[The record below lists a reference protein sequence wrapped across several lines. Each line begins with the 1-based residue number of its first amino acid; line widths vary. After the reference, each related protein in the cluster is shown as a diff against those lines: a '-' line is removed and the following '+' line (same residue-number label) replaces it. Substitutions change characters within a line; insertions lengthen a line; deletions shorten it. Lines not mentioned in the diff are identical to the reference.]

1 LDENKIPIV
10 MSDKDVLKGIKLVI
24 FDYDGVIYNMIEPL
38 RQTVIEG
45 TEKYKLKSSGLQEDM
60 REVFHLLEFALTRT
74 VADQILDS
82 KEMLNIQLLNGIP
95 HLKRLRIATSFY
107 GEFREK
113 TKEPILFEGVEE
125 LIKKLNKKGIKMAIL
140 SNSAKKYILSTLE
153 IYKLIKYFSTI
164 LYKLIKYFSTILGA
178 AEVRKV
184 KPDPEGLLKI
194 LEIEGVKPNEVIF
207 IGDMISD
214 TDAGKNANIKTIAI
228 ASGIL
233 PVEKLAAENPYAL
246 VNNIRELQQFFN
258 L

>member
-1 LDENKIPIV
+1 MNENKIPIV
-10 MSDKDVLKGIKLVI
+10 MNDKDVLKGIKLVI

-38 RQTVIEG
+38 RQTVVEG
-45 TEKYKLKSSGLQEDM
+45 TEKFALKSSGLQEDM

-82 KEMLNIQLLNGIP
+82 KEMLDIQLLKGVP

-107 GEFREK
+107 GDFRDR
-113 TKEPILFEGVEE
+113 TKEPILFDGVEE
-125 LIKKLNKKGIKMAIL
+125 LVKKLNKKGIKMAIL

-153 IYKLIKYFSTI
+153 QYEL
-164 LYKLIKYFSTILGA
+164 LNYFSTILGA
-178 AEVRKV
+178 AEVKEV
-184 KPDPEGLLKI
+184 KPNPEGLLKI
-194 LEIEGVKPNEVIF
+194 LEIENVKPKEVIF

-214 TDAGKNANIKTIAI
+214 TDAGKNAKIKTIAI

-233 PVEKLAAENPYAL
+233 PVEKLVAENPYFLAH
-246 VNNIRELQQFFN
+246 NILEIQQFFN

>member
-1 LDENKIPIV
+1 MDENKIPIV
-10 MSDKDVLKGIKLVI
+10 MNVKDVLKGIKLVI

-45 TEKYKLKSSGLQEDM
+45 TEKYELKSSGLQEDM

-82 KEMLNIQLLNGIP
+82 KEMLDIQLLNEIP

-113 TKEPILFEGVEE
+113 TKEPILFDGVED
-125 LIKKLNKKGIKMAIL
+125 LIKKLHKKGIKMAIL

-153 IYKLIKYFSTI
+153 IYKL
-164 LYKLIKYFSTILGA
+164 LNYFSTILGA

-194 LEIEGVKPNEVIF
+194 LEIEGVNAKEVIF

-233 PVEKLAAENPYAL
+233 PVEKLAAEKPYAL
-246 VNNIRELQQFFN
+246 VHNIRELQQLFN